1 MLKDVTLL
9 LLYLG
14 HRFQVSAFSIQ
25 SVTWSAIL
33 VTLITVFSF
42 LAMLARTLLKS
53 RELISLSNKDQTVLG
68 KHLLFPVK
76 FKHIRLSPVKDK
88 FNNRFLLVG
97 VPVGLRCRIGNL
109 LAVDDKSLD
118 VSPPPGDTALFSW
131 TRLFSHWS
139 CWFSFDS
146 ARFLHR
152 GDHGVDLREKLDN
165 FLKSQVTQSYEKW
178 EQIDH

>member
-1 MLKDVTLL
+1 MFRDTTLL
-9 LLYLG
+9 LLYFG
-14 HRFQVSAFSIQ
+14 HKSQVSAFSIQ
-25 SVTWSAIL
+25 SVTWSAIF
-33 VTLITVFSF
+33 VMLITVFSF
-42 LAMLARTLLKS
+42 LTMLARTLLIS
-53 RELISLSNKDQTVLG
+53 RELISLSNKDQIVLG
-68 KHLLFPVK
+68 KPLLFPVK

-118 VSPPPGDTALFSW
+118 VSPPPGDTTLFSW
-131 TRLFSHWS
+131 TRLSSHWS

-165 FLKSQVTQSYEKW
+165 FLKSQVQKAM
-178 EQIDH
+178 

>member
-1 MLKDVTLL
+1 MMLIV
-9 LLYLG
+9 
-14 HRFQVSAFSIQ
+14 VSLF
-25 SVTWSAIL
+25 L
-33 VTLITVFSF
+33 MMVF
-42 LAMLARTLLKS
+42 RTLFTS
-53 RELISLSNKDQTVLG
+53 RELISLSDKDQTVLG
-68 KHLLFPVK
+68 KPLLFPVK

-88 FNNRFLLVG
+88 FNNRFLLIG

-109 LAVDDKSLD
+109 LAVDDNSID

-131 TRLFSHWS
+131 TRVFSHWS

-165 FLKSQVTQSYEKW
+165 FLKSQVRKAERKRNQNEY
-178 EQIDH
+178 